1 MCNQVKTRSNWIRV
15 GPESGMMGIL
25 RRGGMFG
32 AGTRTRGGEGS
43 AETEAETGT
52 IHLQAKGHQGWPT
65 ITRGW
70 KRQGRILFWNLQRG
84 ARPS

>member
-1 MCNQVKTRSNWIRV
+1 MCNQVKMRSNCIRV
-15 GPESGMMGIL
+15 GPES
-25 RRGGMFG
+25 GGMFG

-52 IHLQAKGHQGWPT
+52 IPLQAKGHQGWPA

-70 KRQGRILFWNLQRG
+70 KRKGKIFFWNLQRG